1 MNVRYVQTVFYRVHL
16 NFSTL
21 RRDECATNMP
31 QKAVH
36 FNELLVKSIDEAV
49 TELLGEKG
57 RQSLYR
63 HLAEH
68 YDVTRDEIPYRLDA
82 LHVAINRTLGNKAAD
97 VLDIEIVKYLARQ
110 IKVPLPDTRDISL
123 QKYLLRASK
132 LVA

>member
-1 MNVRYVQTVFYRVHL
+1 
-16 NFSTL
+16 
-21 RRDECATNMP
+21 MP
-31 QKAVH
+31 QKTVP
-36 FNELLVKSIDEAV
+36 FNELLIKSIDEAV

-82 LHVAINRTLGNKAAD
+82 LHTAIVRTLGNKAAD

-123 QKYLLRASK
+123 QKYLLRANK

>member
-1 MNVRYVQTVFYRVHL
+1 MCDAFKPSFIERQ
-16 NFSTL
+16 NFGTL
-21 RRDECATNMP
+21 RRCATNMP
-31 QKAVH
+31 QKTVH
-36 FNELLVKSIDEAV
+36 FNELLIKSIDEAV

-82 LHVAINRTLGNKAAD
+82 LHTAIVRTLGNKAAD

-110 IKVPLPDTRDISL
+110 TKVPLPDTRDISL
-123 QKYLLRASK
+123 QKYLLRANK